1 MSRAVAAKVS
11 IRTRLIASYIIVTV
25 LSLGVL
31 GVMFSSMLS
40 DYSLHSKKRALFPG
54 QAVAEIVTDVVQRR
68 P

>member
-1 MSRAVAAKVS
+1 MAAKVS

-40 DYSLHSKKRALFPG
+40 DYFFTQQEKSLVSGGKPSQELSRTWCRGVP
-54 QAVAEIVTDVVQRR
+54 
-68 P
+68 